1 MHKSSA
7 GNCSPVFLLAAFFIL
22 ELAGVDGARA
32 ANVVNP
38 SFELPVAGPPLNYI
52 ADPPTTSGIGWTF
65 SDQPV
70 GSNSGVQQSGVAFG
84 DPVTTDGHQTG
95 WILNLSMISQSI
107 DFTEGGD
114 YTVSF
119 KVAYG
124 SFSNELI
131 KVTLDGVELQTV
143 KPSSNKNFSQVT
155 ASFSTTSG
163 KHTLRFAG
171 IGPISTGEQAVV
183 FIDEVAIKGPLP
195 QISDGPKDLDP
206 TSKIA
211 LKGSHFGN
219 DKGEFRIHF
228 PSASLVHFANT
239 SSKDNL
245 DLDVDGKWTDDGT
258 IESEKI
264 VTASPVGSVSE
275 QTVDITVIAA
285 NGQTSSVWH
294 AKFHNDAVITSGP
307 KTISHFPK
315 VSLKGWDFGEDPGKL
330 TVHFAKPSFV
340 EFTGQTP
347 HSKSDR
353 IAEAKADEWK
363 PGSMAVQVPL
373 ITGVVEQTAEISVT
387 TKDGRKSN
395 TWKADFDPLIV
406 FTLLPWNDVTV
417 VTCSNQGVTNQ
428 CNSAFSSGVVTPLC
442 AVDAVGALFGLVSIA
457 AEHDGCFGLDSDDGT
472 DTYTARVKN
481 GWKIERLDNMQTAND
496 NGSVSG
502 SWTTPVPPIAPSDS
516 ISMVAPWHIG
526 ATGGY
531 VNYSGNI
538 VLKGPVAVPFD

>member
-1 MHKSSA
+1 MGK
-7 GNCSPVFLLAAFFIL
+7 
-22 ELAGVDGARA
+22 R
-32 ANVVNP
+32 
-38 SFELPVAGPPLNYI
+38 
-52 ADPPTTSGIGWTF
+52 PT
-65 SDQPV
+65 
-70 GSNSGVQQSGVAFG
+70 
-84 DPVTTDGHQTG
+84 
-95 WILNLSMISQSI
+95 
-107 DFTEGGD
+107 
-114 YTVSF
+114 
-119 KVAYG
+119 YG
-124 SFSNELI
+124 MR
-131 KVTLDGVELQTV
+131 KY
-143 KPSSNKNFSQVT
+143 
-155 ASFSTTSG
+155 
-163 KHTLRFAG
+163 
-171 IGPISTGEQAVV
+171 
-183 FIDEVAIKGPLP
+183 
-195 QISDGPKDLDP
+195 
-206 TSKIA
+206 
-211 LKGSHFGN
+211 
-219 DKGEFRIHF
+219 
-228 PSASLVHFANT
+228 
-239 SSKDNL
+239 
-245 DLDVDGKWTDDGT
+245 
-258 IESEKI
+258 
-264 VTASPVGSVSE
+264 
-275 QTVDITVIAA
+275 
-285 NGQTSSVWH
+285 
-294 AKFHNDAVITSGP
+294 HNDAVITSGP

-330 TVHFAKPSFV
+330 TVQFPKPSFV

-395 TWKADFDPLIV
+395 MWKADFDPLIV

-502 SWTTPVPPIAPSDS
+502 RWTTPVPPIAPSDS
-516 ISMVAPWHIG
+516 ISMAAPWHIG